1 MLIKKTYRKE
11 ALNRFDY
18 DVVHLFTLKI
28 LIALIPQEK
37 KKTMPTKRIQASFPP
52 WKEQSNAHTPG
63 NVKRVLHICPHI
75 CHPEKALQGQCNRFL
90 TLKPG

>member
-1 MLIKKTYRKE
+1 MYTYFCHWFINMLIKKTYRKE

-37 KKTMPTKRIQASFPP
+37 KKPCQPSGYRLAFLHGKSSPTLTR
-52 WKEQSNAHTPG
+52 
-63 NVKRVLHICPHI
+63 
-75 CHPEKALQGQCNRFL
+75 QGM
-90 TLKPG
+90 